1 MNISVWSIITV
12 ILMLGLLVTV
22 HELGHFWVACLLKI
36 KAYEVS
42 IFIGPKLFSWRRK
55 GVDYSIRALPFG
67 AYVRFTDFDD
77 QGNAIESDDP
87 ELLINQKRWKRLLVA
102 IAGPFMNAVL
112 GVLIFA
118 IMNCASGYT
127 SLNIGPVSEG
137 TQLEAA
143 VTEDSPFQTEDQI
156 IKVNGHRVF
165 TYLDFFYELDKGV
178 REDQTMVLTMRS
190 AQTHDIYE
198 LTLVPELSTRPMLG
212 ITLRLDNIE
221 ELNGWEIYAVNEQQN
236 NGNPILREGD
246 ILREI
251 DGKPVVDDDFEEYLA
266 TLTEGD
272 TMRLTFERDGEI
284 MEEDCIKTMITVA
297 NARGVRLVAYDIKS
311 PKDFFG
317 AVKSAA
323 MMPDTIGNIT
333 IRAIGDV
340 FEGEEEVYNMVSGPV
355 GVTSV
360 VSEVVDDQN
369 DTLAIKIISVIQ
381 LAGIISIGLV
391 FTNMLP
397 IPGLDGVQVILIVV
411 EMVIGHRLSKKSET
425 VINGIGFVMLIALM
439 IFAFASDII
448 RIIVGG

>member
-1 MNISVWSIITV
+1 
-12 ILMLGLLVTV
+12 MLGLLVTV
-22 HELGHFWVACLLKI
+22 HELGHFWMACFLKI

-42 IFIGPKLFSWRRK
+42 IFIGPKLFSWKRK

-118 IMNCASGYT
+118 IMNCVSGYT

-137 TQLEAA
+137 TQLAAA
-143 VTEDSPFQTEDQI
+143 VTADSPYQMEDRI
-156 IKVNGHRVF
+156 VKVNGDRVF
-165 TYLDFFYELDKGV
+165 TYLDFFYELDNGV
-178 REDQTMVLTMRS
+178 REDQEMVLTLRS
-190 AQTHDIYE
+190 AETHELYE
-198 LTLVPELSTRPMLG
+198 ITLVPELTTRPMLG
-212 ITLRLDNIE
+212 ITYSLDTIE
-221 ELNGWEIYAVNEQQN
+221 EYQGWEIYAVSEQQN
-236 NGNPILREGD
+236 GGNPILKEGD

-251 DGKPVVDDDFEEYLA
+251 DGKPVIDEDFEEYFA
-266 TLTEGD
+266 NLTEGD
-272 TMRLTFERDGEI
+272 TMHLTFERDGEI
-284 MEEDCIKTMITVA
+284 MEEDCLKTMITVA
-297 NARGVRLVAYDIKS
+297 NSRGVRLIAYDIKS
-311 PKDFFG
+311 AKDFFG
-317 AVKSAA
+317 AVKTAA
-323 MMPDTIGNIT
+323 MMPATIGNIT
-333 IRAIGDV
+333 VRAIGDV

-369 DTLAIKIISVIQ
+369 DTLAIKIVSVIQ

-397 IPGLDGVQVILIVV
+397 IPGLDGVQVILIIV
-411 EMVIGHRLSKKSET
+411 EMVIGHKLSKKSET

>member
-1 MNISVWSIITV
+1 MNISIWSIITV

-22 HELGHFWVACLLKI
+22 HELGHFWMACFLKI

-42 IFIGPKLFSWRRK
+42 IFIGPKLFSWKRK

-118 IMNCASGYT
+118 IMNCVSGYT

-137 TQLEAA
+137 TQLAAA
-143 VTEDSPFQTEDQI
+143 VTADSPYQMEDRI
-156 IKVNGHRVF
+156 VKVNGDRVF
-165 TYLDFFYELDKGV
+165 TYLDFFYELDNGV
-178 REDQTMVLTMRS
+178 REDQEMVLTLRS
-190 AQTHDIYE
+190 AETHELYE
-198 LTLVPELSTRPMLG
+198 ITLVPELTTRPMLG
-212 ITLRLDNIE
+212 ITYSLDTIE
-221 ELNGWEIYAVNEQQN
+221 EYQGWEIYAVSEQQN
-236 NGNPILREGD
+236 GGNPILKEGD

-251 DGKPVVDDDFEEYLA
+251 DGKPVIDEDFEEYFA
-266 TLTEGD
+266 NLTEGD
-272 TMRLTFERDGEI
+272 TMHLTFERDGEI
-284 MEEDCIKTMITVA
+284 MEEDCLKTMITVA
-297 NARGVRLVAYDIKS
+297 NSRGVRLIAYDIKS
-311 PKDFFG
+311 AKDFFG
-317 AVKSAA
+317 AVKTAA
-323 MMPDTIGNIT
+323 MMPATIGNIT
-333 IRAIGDV
+333 VRAIGDV

-369 DTLAIKIISVIQ
+369 DTLAIKIVSVIQ

-397 IPGLDGVQVILIVV
+397 IPGLDGVQVILIIV
-411 EMVIGHRLSKKSET
+411 EMVIGHKLSKKSET

>member
-1 MNISVWSIITV
+1 MNISIWSIITV

-22 HELGHFWVACLLKI
+22 HELGHFWMACFLKI

-42 IFIGPKLFSWRRK
+42 IFIGPKLFSWKRK

-118 IMNCASGYT
+118 IMNCVSGYT

-137 TQLEAA
+137 TQLAAA
-143 VTEDSPFQTEDQI
+143 VTADSPYQMEDRI
-156 IKVNGHRVF
+156 VKVNGDRVF
-165 TYLDFFYELDKGV
+165 TYLDFFYELDNGV
-178 REDQTMVLTMRS
+178 REDQEMVLTLRS
-190 AQTHDIYE
+190 AETHELYE
-198 LTLVPELSTRPMLG
+198 ITLVPELTTRPMLG
-212 ITLRLDNIE
+212 ITYSLDTIE
-221 ELNGWEIYAVNEQQN
+221 EYQGWEIYAVSEQQN
-236 NGNPILREGD
+236 GGNPILKEGD

-251 DGKPVVDDDFEEYLA
+251 DGKPVIDEDFEEYFA
-266 TLTEGD
+266 NLTEGD
-272 TMRLTFERDGEI
+272 TMHLTFERDGEI
-284 MEEDCIKTMITVA
+284 MEEDCLKTMITVA
-297 NARGVRLVAYDIKS
+297 NSRGVRLIAYDIKS
-311 PKDFFG
+311 AKDFFG
-317 AVKSAA
+317 AVKTAA
-323 MMPDTIGNIT
+323 MMPATIGNIT
-333 IRAIGDV
+333 VRAIGDV

-360 VSEVVDDQN
+360 VSEVVDDQH
-369 DTLAIKIISVIQ
+369 DTLAIKIVSVIQ

-397 IPGLDGVQVILIVV
+397 IPGLDGVQVILIIV
-411 EMVIGHRLSKKSET
+411 EMVIGHKLSKKSET

>member
-1 MNISVWSIITV
+1 MNISIWSIITV

-22 HELGHFWVACLLKI
+22 HELGHFWMACFLKI

-42 IFIGPKLFSWRRK
+42 IFIGPKLFSWKRK

-118 IMNCASGYT
+118 IMNCVSGYT

-137 TQLEAA
+137 TQLAAA
-143 VTEDSPFQTEDQI
+143 VTADSPYQMEDRI
-156 IKVNGHRVF
+156 VKVNGDRVF
-165 TYLDFFYELDKGV
+165 TYLDFFYELDNGV
-178 REDQTMVLTMRS
+178 REDQEMVLTLRS
-190 AQTHDIYE
+190 AETHELYE
-198 LTLVPELSTRPMLG
+198 ITLVPELTTRPMLG
-212 ITLRLDNIE
+212 ITYSLDTIE
-221 ELNGWEIYAVNEQQN
+221 EYQGWEIYAVSEQQN
-236 NGNPILREGD
+236 GGNPILKEGD

-251 DGKPVVDDDFEEYLA
+251 DGKPVIDEDFEEYFA
-266 TLTEGD
+266 NLTEGD
-272 TMRLTFERDGEI
+272 TMHLTFERDGEI
-284 MEEDCIKTMITVA
+284 MEEDCLKTMITVA
-297 NARGVRLVAYDIKS
+297 NSRGVRLIAYDIKS
-311 PKDFFG
+311 AKDFFG
-317 AVKSAA
+317 AVKTAA
-323 MMPDTIGNIT
+323 MMPATIGNIT
-333 IRAIGDV
+333 VRAIGDV

-360 VSEVVDDQN
+360 VSEVVDDQH
-369 DTLAIKIISVIQ
+369 DTLAIKIVSVIQ

-397 IPGLDGVQVILIVV
+397 IPGLDGVQVILIIV
-411 EMVIGHRLSKKSET
+411 EMIIGHKLSKKSET

>member
-1 MNISVWSIITV
+1 
-12 ILMLGLLVTV
+12 MLGLLVTV
-22 HELGHFWVACLLKI
+22 HELGHFWMACFLKI

-42 IFIGPKLFSWRRK
+42 IFIGPKLFSWKRK

-118 IMNCASGYT
+118 IMNCVSGYT

-137 TQLEAA
+137 TQLAAA
-143 VTEDSPFQTEDQI
+143 VTADSPYQMEDRI
-156 IKVNGHRVF
+156 VKVNGDRVF
-165 TYLDFFYELDKGV
+165 TYLDFFYELDNGV
-178 REDQTMVLTMRS
+178 REDQEMVLTLRS
-190 AQTHDIYE
+190 AETHELYE
-198 LTLVPELSTRPMLG
+198 ITLVPELTTRPMLG
-212 ITLRLDNIE
+212 ITYSLDTIE
-221 ELNGWEIYAVNEQQN
+221 EYQGWEIYAVSEQQN
-236 NGNPILREGD
+236 DGNPILREGD
-246 ILREI
+246 ILKEI
-251 DGKPVVDDDFEEYLA
+251 DGKPVIDEDFEEYFA
-266 TLTEGD
+266 NLTEGD
-272 TMRLTFERDGEI
+272 TMHLTFERDGEI
-284 MEEDCIKTMITVA
+284 IEEDCLKTMITVA
-297 NARGVRLVAYDIKS
+297 NSRGVRLIAYDIKS
-311 PKDFFG
+311 AKDFFG
-317 AVKSAA
+317 AVKTAA
-323 MMPDTIGNIT
+323 MMPATIGNIT
-333 IRAIGDV
+333 VRAIGDV

-360 VSEVVDDQN
+360 VSEVVDDQH
-369 DTLAIKIISVIQ
+369 DTLAIKIVSVIQ

-397 IPGLDGVQVILIVV
+397 IPGLDGVQVILIIV
-411 EMVIGHRLSKKSET
+411 EMVIGHKLSKKSET

>member
-1 MNISVWSIITV
+1 MNISIWSIITV

-22 HELGHFWVACLLKI
+22 HELGHFWMACFLKI

-42 IFIGPKLFSWRRK
+42 IFIGPKLFSWKRK

-118 IMNCASGYT
+118 IMNCVSGYT

-137 TQLEAA
+137 TQLAAA
-143 VTEDSPFQTEDQI
+143 VTADSPYQMEDRI
-156 IKVNGHRVF
+156 VKVNGDRVF
-165 TYLDFFYELDKGV
+165 TYLDFFYELDNGV
-178 REDQTMVLTMRS
+178 REDQEMVLTLRS
-190 AQTHDIYE
+190 AETHELYE
-198 LTLVPELSTRPMLG
+198 ITLVPELTTRPMLG
-212 ITLRLDNIE
+212 ITYSLDTIE
-221 ELNGWEIYAVNEQQN
+221 EYQGWEIYAVSEQQN
-236 NGNPILREGD
+236 DGNPILKEGD
-246 ILREI
+246 ILKEI
-251 DGKPVVDDDFEEYLA
+251 DGKPVIDEDFEEYFA
-266 TLTEGD
+266 NLTEGD
-272 TMRLTFERDGEI
+272 TMHLTFERDGEI
-284 MEEDCIKTMITVA
+284 MEEDCLKTMITVA
-297 NARGVRLVAYDIKS
+297 NSRGVRLIAYDIKS
-311 PKDFFG
+311 AKDFFG
-317 AVKSAA
+317 AVKTAA
-323 MMPDTIGNIT
+323 MMPATIGNIT
-333 IRAIGDV
+333 VRAIGDV

-360 VSEVVDDQN
+360 VSEVVDDQH
-369 DTLAIKIISVIQ
+369 DTLAIKIVSVIQ

-397 IPGLDGVQVILIVV
+397 IPGLDGVQVILIIV
-411 EMVIGHRLSKKSET
+411 EMVIGHKLSKKSET

>member
-1 MNISVWSIITV
+1 MNISIWSIITV

-22 HELGHFWVACLLKI
+22 HELGHFWMACFLKI

-42 IFIGPKLFSWRRK
+42 IFIGPKLFSWKRK

-118 IMNCASGYT
+118 IMNCVSGYT

-137 TQLEAA
+137 TQLAAA
-143 VTEDSPFQTEDQI
+143 VTADSPYQMEDRI
-156 IKVNGHRVF
+156 VKVNGDRVF
-165 TYLDFFYELDKGV
+165 TYLDFFYELDNGV
-178 REDQTMVLTMRS
+178 REDQEMVLTLRS
-190 AQTHDIYE
+190 AETHELYE
-198 LTLVPELSTRPMLG
+198 ITLVPELTTRPMLG
-212 ITLRLDNIE
+212 ITYSLDTIE
-221 ELNGWEIYAVNEQQN
+221 EYQGWEIYAVSEQQN
-236 NGNPILREGD
+236 GGNPILKEGD
-246 ILREI
+246 ILRAI
-251 DGKPVVDDDFEEYLA
+251 DGKPVIDEDFEEYFA
-266 TLTEGD
+266 NLTEGD
-272 TMRLTFERDGEI
+272 TMHLTFERDGEI
-284 MEEDCIKTMITVA
+284 MEEDCLKTMITVA
-297 NARGVRLVAYDIKS
+297 NSRGVRLIAYDIKS
-311 PKDFFG
+311 AKDFFG
-317 AVKSAA
+317 AVKTAA
-323 MMPDTIGNIT
+323 MMPATIGNIT
-333 IRAIGDV
+333 VRAIGDV

-369 DTLAIKIISVIQ
+369 DTLAIKIVSVIQ

-397 IPGLDGVQVILIVV
+397 IPGLDGVQVILIIV
-411 EMVIGHRLSKKSET
+411 EMVIGHKLSKKSET